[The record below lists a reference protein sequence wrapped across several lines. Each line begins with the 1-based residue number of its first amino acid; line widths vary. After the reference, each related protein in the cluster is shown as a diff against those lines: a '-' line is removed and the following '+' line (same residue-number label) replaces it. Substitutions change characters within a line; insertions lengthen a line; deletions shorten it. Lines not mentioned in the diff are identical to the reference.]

1 MLPKEPAMLVSV
13 LNLRLRD
20 CDVTLADICADEDIS
35 EEDLVKSL
43 ADAGYRYDE
52 EQKCFR

>member
-1 MLPKEPAMLVSV
+1 MLVSV

>member
-1 MLPKEPAMLVSV
+1 MLVSV

-20 CDVTLADICADEDIS
+20 FDITLADICADEDIS
-35 EEDLVKSL
+35 EEDLVKCL